1 MTLATFLNLPIPLLP
16 TLQIS
21 DRMKFKTKPL
31 LPKIK
36 ARQSLPWSQLSHRKF
51 RLTVALMGVAFSN
64 ILIFT
69 QLGLRALLFDGI
81 KLVPELLDGD
91 LFLVSAY
98 SATIDGSSIPK
109 IYLNRTK
116 ALPEVTEVVPLYIRE
131 ANWVDPAELNS
142 QQSSQQANNTQAQ
155 VQAELFPNT
164 VKILAF
170 NPIHPVFKSSE
181 INRQLNRVK
190 TTDTILFDRLSQE
203 KLGEIA
209 KLYTQQGRVT
219 AIMNNRRIEVV
230 GLFSLGST
238 LFDNGHVVMSD
249 WNYARRNG
257 QSSINNFSVGV
268 ITLKSGIDPQTAQTR
283 IRANL
288 PPAVKVMTRE
298 EMIAAEQAYRA
309 SLPNGKVLNFGA
321 AMGFVIGTVI
331 VYQILYTDVS
341 DRLNEYAT
349 LKAIGYSDISLLF
362 VVLQQA
368 LLLGIL
374 GFLPGIL
381 SSYGVYILLTELTK
395 IPLAMRPDIIIHVF
409 CLTLIMCGF
418 AGGMATNKL
427 RSADPADIF

>member
-1 MTLATFLNLPIPLLP
+1 
-16 TLQIS
+16 
-21 DRMKFKTKPL
+21 MKLKHKSL

-36 ARQSLPWSQLSHRKF
+36 ASQSLPWLQLSHRKF
-51 RLTVALMGVAFSN
+51 RFAVALMGVAFSN

-81 KLVPELLDGD
+81 RLVPEQLDGD

-116 ALPEVTEVVPLYIRE
+116 ALEEVVEVAPLYIRE
-131 ANWVDPAELNS
+131 ANWVNPQDLLVRNTSAKL
-142 QQSSQQANNTQAQ
+142 NNTQAQ
-155 VQAELFPNT
+155 VQEELFPNT

-170 NPIHPVFKSSE
+170 NPVHSIFKSSE
-181 INRQLNRVK
+181 INRQLDRLK
-190 TTDTILFDRLSQE
+190 TPDTILFDRLSQE
-203 KLGEIA
+203 KLGSVTE
-209 KLYTQQGRVT
+209 LYNQQKQVT
-219 AIMNNRRIEVV
+219 TVMNNRRIRVV

-249 WNYARRNG
+249 WNYARRHG
-257 QSSINNFSVGV
+257 QSSIDTFSVGV
-268 ITLKSGIDPQTAQTR
+268 ITLEPSIDPLVAQAR

-288 PPAVKVMTRE
+288 PPVVKVMTRE
-298 EMIAAEQAYRA
+298 ETIAAEQVYRA

-321 AMGFVIGTVI
+321 AMGFIIGTVI

-349 LKAIGYSDISLLF
+349 LKAIGYSDVSLLS

-374 GFLPGIL
+374 GFIPGIL
-381 SSYGVYILLTELTK
+381 SSYGVYVLLTELTK
-395 IPLAMRPDIIIHVF
+395 IPLIMRPDIVIRVF
-409 CLTLIMCGF
+409 CLTLIMCGV
-418 AGGMATNKL
+418 AGAMATSKL

>member
-1 MTLATFLNLPIPLLP
+1 MKLKPKPFLPA
-16 TLQIS
+16 
-21 DRMKFKTKPL
+21 
-31 LPKIK
+31 IK

-51 RLTVALMGVAFSN
+51 RLAVALMGVAFSN

-81 KLVPELLDGD
+81 KLVPGQLNGD

-116 ALPEVTEVVPLYIRE
+116 ALTEVTEVAPLYIRE
-131 ANWVDPAELNS
+131 ANWVDPQEL
-142 QQSSQQANNTQAQ
+142 QSKNISDRPTDTQTQ
-155 VQAELFPNT
+155 LQEELFPNT

-170 NPIHPVFKSSE
+170 NPIDPVFSSPE
-181 INRQLNRVK
+181 INSQLNRLK
-190 TTDTILFDRLSQE
+190 TTDTILFDRLSQA
-203 KLGEIA
+203 KLGAVAE
-209 KLYTQQGRVT
+209 LYSQQKQVT
-219 AIMNNRRIEVV
+219 TVMNNRRIKVV

-249 WNYARRNG
+249 WNYARRHG
-257 QSSINNFSVGV
+257 QSSLESFSVGV
-268 ITLKSGIDPQTAQTR
+268 ITLKPKIDPLVAKAR

-298 EMIAAEQAYRA
+298 EMISAEQAYRA

-321 AMGFVIGTVI
+321 AMGFIIGTVI
-331 VYQILYTDVS
+331 VYQILYTDIS

-349 LKAIGYSDISLLF
+349 LKAIGYSDVSLLS

-368 LLLGIL
+368 LLLGVL
-374 GFLPGIL
+374 GFIPGIL
-381 SSYGVYILLTELTK
+381 SSYGVYVLLTELTK
-395 IPLAMRPDIIIHVF
+395 IPLIMRPDIIIRVF

-418 AGGMATNKL
+418 AGAMATNKL
-427 RSADPADIF
+427 RSADTADIF

>member
-1 MTLATFLNLPIPLLP
+1 MKKLL
-16 TLQIS
+16 
-21 DRMKFKTKPL
+21 
-31 LPKIK
+31 KIK
-36 ARQSLPWSQLSHRKF
+36 SRRSLPWSQLSHRKF
-51 RLTVALMGVAFSN
+51 RLAVALMGVAFSN

-81 KLVPELLDGD
+81 RLVPEELDGD

-98 SATIDGSSIPK
+98 SPTIDGSSIPK
-109 IYLNRTK
+109 IYLNLTK
-116 ALPEVTEVVPLYIRE
+116 ALPEVTEVAPLYIRE
-131 ANWVDPAELNS
+131 ANWVDPVELNA
-142 QQSSQQANNTQAQ
+142 QQTLQQANDTQAQ

-170 NPIHPVFKSSE
+170 NPIHSVFKSSE
-181 INRQLNRVK
+181 INQQLNRLK
-190 TTDTILFDRLSQE
+190 KPDTILFDRLSQE
-203 KLGEIA
+203 KLGQITE
-209 KLYTQQGRVT
+209 LYSQQGRVT
-219 AIMNNRRIEVV
+219 TVMNNRRIEVV
-230 GLFSLGST
+230 GLFNLGST

-249 WNYARRNG
+249 WNYARRHG

-268 ITLKSGIDPQTAQTR
+268 ITLKSGINPVTAQTR

-288 PPAVKVMTRE
+288 PPVVKVMTRE
-298 EMIAAEQAYRA
+298 ETIAAEQAYRA

-321 AMGFVIGTVI
+321 AMGFIIGTVI

-349 LKAIGYSDISLLF
+349 LKAIGYSDISLLS

-395 IPLAMRPDIIIHVF
+395 IPLFMRPDIIVRVF

-418 AGGMATNKL
+418 AGGMATSKL

>member
-1 MTLATFLNLPIPLLP
+1 MKLKHKSLLP
-16 TLQIS
+16 RI
-21 DRMKFKTKPL
+21 KTK
-31 LPKIK
+31 
-36 ARQSLPWSQLSHRKF
+36 QSLAWSQLSHRKF
-51 RLTVALMGVAFSN
+51 RLAVALTGVAFSN

-81 KLVPELLDGD
+81 RLVPEQLDGD

-109 IYLNRTK
+109 IYLNRAK
-116 ALPEVTEVVPLYIRE
+116 ALPEVAEVAPLYIRE
-131 ANWVDPAELNS
+131 ANWVDPQDLRSQKASSTLNNL
-142 QQSSQQANNTQAQ
+142 QNQ
-155 VQAELFPNT
+155 VQEELFPNT

-170 NPIHPVFKSSE
+170 NPVHPVLKSPE
-181 INRQLNRVK
+181 VNRQLNRLK
-190 TTDTILFDRLSQE
+190 TTDTILFDRLSQS
-203 KLGEIA
+203 KLGAVTE
-209 KLYTQQGRVT
+209 LFNQQQEVT
-219 AIMNNRRIEVV
+219 TVMSNRRVRVV

-249 WNYARRNG
+249 WNYARRHG

-268 ITLKSGIDPQTAQTR
+268 INLKPGIDPLVAQAR

-288 PPAVKVMTRE
+288 PPVVKVMTRE
-298 EMIAAEQAYRA
+298 ETIAAEQTYRA

-321 AMGFVIGTVI
+321 AMGFIIGTVI

-341 DRLNEYAT
+341 DRLHEYAT
-349 LKAIGYSDISLLF
+349 LKAIGYSDISLLS

-374 GFLPGIL
+374 GFLPGII
-381 SSYGVYILLTELTK
+381 SSYGVYMLLTELTK
-395 IPLAMRPDIIIHVF
+395 IPLVMRPDIIIRVF
-409 CLTLIMCGF
+409 CLTLIMCGV
-418 AGGMATNKL
+418 AGAMATNKL